1 MPAALP
7 FSELARKVALAC
19 DMTERRAD
27 LVKVA
32 ALAIVIGVIESM
44 FAKLRLFRVP
54 EMLGAAFILALL
66 ALVFFYTL
74 KG

>member
-1 MPAALP
+1 
-7 FSELARKVALAC
+7 
-19 DMTERRAD
+19 
-27 LVKVA
+27 
-32 ALAIVIGVIESM
+32 VIESM

-54 EMLGAAFILALL
+54 EMLGAAFILSLL

>member
-1 MPAALP
+1 VV
-7 FSELARKVALAC
+7 ARAEVSAG
-19 DMTERRAD
+19 EGVGGRQGGEEGGGG
-27 LVKVA
+27 
-32 ALAIVIGVIESM
+32 GVIESM